1 VTSLEHDAVGAS
13 DRNLFGSWDRWWA
26 TLDGTPG
33 EIVWDADAADL
44 ATDLE
49 FFGRLFD
56 ARLPV
61 VDFGCG
67 DGRQSRLLAHHFERV
82 VGVDFSPAAVE
93 RAHAFDNPPNVG
105 FRVLDARHLADAQR
119 LHAELGDVNVYIRGV
134 LQAMPPA
141 DRPRAF
147 ESLARLVGEAGTV
160 FAKEL
165 TPEAG
170 AYFAKLVERHGLMP
184 GMARMLQ
191 QIPPGQITLPEL
203 LSLFSD
209 AGLDVVATGT
219 SHMHTVNRWP
229 NGEVVMVPAISA
241 IVQRCAA
248 E

>member
-1 VTSLEHDAVGAS
+1 VTSLDHDAVGAS
-13 DRNLFGSWDRWWA
+13 DRNLYTSWECWWA

-44 ATDLE
+44 AKDLE
-49 FFGRLFD
+49 FFGRLCD
-56 ARLPV
+56 PGLPV

-67 DGRQSRLLAHHFERV
+67 NGRQSRLLARHFERV
-82 VGVDFSPAAVE
+82 VGIDFSPSAVE
-93 RAHAFDNPPNVG
+93 HARALDNPPNVSYC
-105 FRVLDARHLADAQR
+105 VLDARLPADALR

-141 DRPRAF
+141 DRPLAM

-165 TPEAG
+165 TPEA
-170 AYFAKLVERHGLMP
+170 APYFAKLVERHGLTP

-203 LSLFSD
+203 VSLFSD

-219 SHMHTVNRWP
+219 SHMHTVNTWP
-229 NGEVVMVPAISA
+229 NGELVMVPAIYA
-241 IVQRCAA
+241 IVQRYGA